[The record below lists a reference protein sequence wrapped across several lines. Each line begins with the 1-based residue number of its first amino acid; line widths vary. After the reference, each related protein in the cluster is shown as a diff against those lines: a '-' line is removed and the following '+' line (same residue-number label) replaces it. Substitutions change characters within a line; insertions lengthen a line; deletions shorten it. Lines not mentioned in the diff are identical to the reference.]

1 MTFEELLAENRR
13 LRERIRELE
22 QENALLKAQS
32 TPVLSEAEPPQYGS
46 RSNQQMTA
54 EEKEMELQR
63 RLDLFR
69 GLFRGRDD
77 VYAQRFVSKTGKAGY
92 QPECRNRWSAGCQEH
107 RYKCEG
113 CPLREFVPFDDS
125 ILRRH
130 LDRNAKE
137 RDVVGIYPILEDN
150 TVFFLCADFDDK
162 NCEHGYKEDVLSYVR
177 VCKEWNIP
185 AYVERSRSGNGA
197 HVWIFFS
204 EAILAA
210 KARKLGFAILGAAME
225 NNIRLEMDSYDRFF
239 PNQDFLPKGGFG
251 NLVALPLQ
259 GMARQNGN
267 SVFVD
272 EDFSPYPDQ
281 WALLSSVTKLSGDE
295 ISETLEKNNVRL
307 ELSSSS
313 ESKPWETPKPDRISF
328 EDFNGPINLVRA
340 NGIYVPIKSV
350 SGKVIRLLK
359 GLASFRNPKY
369 YELLNARKPLYHT
382 PSIVSCYEM
391 MDDYLQLP
399 RGCEDAVIE
408 LIQSN
413 FSSWEENNQTN
424 AGRSIDVEFVGQLR
438 PEQEE
443 AVQRMLAYNNGV
455 LAATTA
461 FGKTVAA
468 IGMIA
473 RRKTNTLILVHSKAL
488 LEQWKSEIEKFLI
501 INEPEP
507 EAEKKGR
514 GRKIV
519 YNHIGLLDGTRNT
532 LHGIIDIAVFNS
544 AISED
549 GVKPFVRDYG
559 MVIADECHHAAAIGY
574 ERVLKFINARYVYGL
589 SATPTR
595 QDGMTPIVFMQCGPI
610 RFKSDAKAQI
620 ARQSFNRVL
629 VPRFTPF
636 RALEE
641 KTAIQY
647 LSDLAIDKARNQLI
661 VEDVVASLSEGRCP
675 IILTKRKD
683 HIDILAEMLKPYCR
697 NVIRLIGTASAKE
710 KRQMMERLKEIPE
723 SESLVI
729 VATGKYVGEG
739 FNYPR
744 LDTLFIALPVA
755 YSNIVQ
761 QYTGRLHRE
770 FEGKKEVRVYDYID
784 IHVPVLAN
792 MYGKRLK
799 SYAPIGYSQYVSEA
813 LQSNPQNIVMGSSTY
828 LPVLVGDIEAAK
840 SSVVLS
846 CESVQYMRGSLARAL
861 QSLYHRGVECCIIIR
876 KPSDRDRDFI
886 QAGVKVIQRDNQNIR
901 AAVVDRSILWF
912 GSIELVG
919 SRHREYD
926 NVMRVNAQVIA
937 SEMMGYLWDDRI
949 V

>member
-1 MTFEELLAENRR
+1 MRCRRNLQDPLDPAMQKKILVSMMTFEELLAENQR
-13 LRERIRELE
+13 LRERVHELE
-22 QENALLKAQS
+22 QENALLRGES
-32 TPVLSEAEPPQYGS
+32 TPVLSEAKPSQYGFHK
-46 RSNQQMTA
+46 NQHFTA
-54 EEKEMELQR
+54 EEKEIELQR

-69 GLFRGRDD
+69 DLFRGRED
-77 VYAQRFVSKTGKAGY
+77 VYAQRFVSKAGKAGY
-92 QPECRNRWSAGCQEH
+92 QPVCKNRWSAGCQEH

-113 CPLREFVPFDDS
+113 CHLREFVPLDDS
-125 ILRRH
+125 VLRRH
-130 LDRNAKE
+130 LGRNAKD
-137 RDVVGIYPILEDN
+137 RDVIGIYPILGDN
-150 TVFFLCADFDDK
+150 TVSFLCADFDDK
-162 NCEHGYKEDVLSYVR
+162 NSGHGYKEDVLSYVR
-177 VCKEWNIP
+177 VCREWGVP
-185 AYVERSRSGNGA
+185 AYIERSRSGNGA
-197 HVWIFFS
+197 HVWIFFR
-204 EAILAA
+204 ETILAA

-225 NNIRLEMDSYDRFF
+225 NNVRLEMESYDRFF

-259 GMARQNGN
+259 GMSRQNGN

-272 EDFSPYPDQ
+272 ENFSPYPDQ

-295 ISETLEKNNVRL
+295 ISAILAKNNVRL

-328 EDFNGPINLVRA
+328 EDFNSPINLVRA

-350 SGKVIRLLK
+350 SGKVVRLLK

-369 YELLNARKPLYHT
+369 YELLNARKPLYHI

-391 MDDYLQLP
+391 TDDYLQLP

-413 FSSWEENNQTN
+413 FSAWEENDQTN
-424 AGRSIDVEFVGQLR
+424 AGHSIDVEFVGQLR

-443 AVQRMLAYNNGV
+443 AVQRMLTYDNGV

-473 RRKTNTLILVHSKAL
+473 RKKTNTLILVHSKAL

-507 EAEKKGR
+507 KAEKKGR
-514 GRKIV
+514 GRKKA

-544 AISED
+544 AMSED
-549 GVKPFVRDYG
+549 GIKPFVRDYG
-559 MVIADECHHAAAIGY
+559 MVLADECHHVAAIGY
-574 ERVLKFINARYVYGL
+574 ERVLKYINARYVYGL

-620 ARQSFNRVL
+620 ARQSFGRVL

-647 LSDLAIDKARNQLI
+647 LSDLAVDEARNQLI
-661 VEDVVASLSEGRCP
+661 VEDVVASLNEGRCP

-683 HIDILAEMLKPYCR
+683 HIDILTDMRK
-697 NVIRLIGTASAKE
+697 NTAAMSSA
-710 KRQMMERLKEIPE
+710 
-723 SESLVI
+723 
-729 VATGKYVGEG
+729 
-739 FNYPR
+739 
-744 LDTLFIALPVA
+744 
-755 YSNIVQ
+755 
-761 QYTGRLHRE
+761 
-770 FEGKKEVRVYDYID
+770 
-784 IHVPVLAN
+784 
-792 MYGKRLK
+792 
-799 SYAPIGYSQYVSEA
+799 
-813 LQSNPQNIVMGSSTY
+813 
-828 LPVLVGDIEAAK
+828 
-840 SSVVLS
+840 
-846 CESVQYMRGSLARAL
+846 
-861 QSLYHRGVECCIIIR
+861 
-876 KPSDRDRDFI
+876 
-886 QAGVKVIQRDNQNIR
+886 
-901 AAVVDRSILWF
+901 
-912 GSIELVG
+912 
-919 SRHREYD
+919 
-926 NVMRVNAQVIA
+926 
-937 SEMMGYLWDDRI
+937 
-949 V
+949 